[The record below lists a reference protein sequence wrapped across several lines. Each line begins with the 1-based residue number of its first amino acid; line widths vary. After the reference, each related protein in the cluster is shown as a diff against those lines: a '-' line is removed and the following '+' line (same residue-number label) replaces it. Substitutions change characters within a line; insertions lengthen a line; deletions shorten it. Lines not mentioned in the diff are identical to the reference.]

1 MITASPHPRQRGC
14 TAAADFRGFAHT
26 ERRRP
31 GARIDRHCER
41 TPVEA
46 DLTEQNAVP
55 LIVLSFAREPVEAV
69 NSILRRAGQPA
80 HCTWIPALRDLGDAL
95 TQLNPELLVYV
106 AENDE
111 ELGSVIRVRDRLA
124 PTVPVLLLAPAAE
137 ETRIGAAMALGA
149 RDVVTLAN
157 TERLQAVMLRELRVF
172 RTERTLDATLKSA
185 QEARSQLGTVL
196 YRSNDAIIQVQEGIV
211 VDANPAWLELFGVEA
226 GVAGEPVMDLFED
239 TTHAAL
245 RGALAA
251 CLQGRWKADHPLR
264 ANALLA
270 DGSVLPIEMTLA
282 LGEHEEEPCVSLMVP
297 SRSREERR
305 TERPSSAAEAGS
317 ALLPRPELLEALAQR
332 LAIPAAG
339 GMRCLALIKL
349 DKFADLE
356 RVVGATASEDILVE
370 FARLLKDTLHPKE
383 LAGRFGGVRFL
394 VLLERGNEHDINAWS
409 ERLLTRMQKQ
419 VMRIRDKAV
428 SVTCSLGMSVVP
440 PGEAKVDAV
449 IADAFESANK
459 GAARGGNQSI
469 MSDRADNDSRV
480 MSYDKVWVKH
490 IKTALMENRFRLVQQ
505 PIASLQGE
513 RPGMFDVLVRMIDQQ
528 GREVLPSEF
537 MAAAGRNDL
546 LKNIDRW
553 VVGASLS
560 FAAQKKPECLF
571 VRLSKETVRDAGF
584 LEWLDNH
591 LLSSRAEPQRLCFQ
605 ITEESA
611 ASYLTQVKALATVLR
626 ARRFRFALE
635 GFGSGRDSVGMLA
648 SLPLDFVKIDGT
660 IIQGLAADPQ
670 LQLRV
675 RTLVEAARKHGIQT
689 IGERVEDANT
699 MAVLWQVGVQYVQG
713 YLIKEPEQVVLA
725 ER

>member
-1 MITASPHPRQRGC
+1 
-14 TAAADFRGFAHT
+14 
-26 ERRRP
+26 
-31 GARIDRHCER
+31 
-41 TPVEA
+41 VEA

-55 LIVLSFAREPVEAV
+55 LIVLSVAREPVEAV

-95 TQLNPELLVYV
+95 TQLNPELLVHV
-106 AENDE
+106 ADSHA

-124 PTVPVLLLAPAAE
+124 PTVPVLLLAPAAD
-137 ETRIGAAMALGA
+137 ETRIAEAMALGA

-211 VDANPAWLELFGVEA
+211 VDANPAWLELFGVEE

-239 TTHAAL
+239 STHAAL

-251 CLQGRWKADHPLR
+251 CLQGRWQADHPLR

-270 DGSVLPIEMTLA
+270 DGSVLRIEMTLA
-282 LGEHEEEPCVSLMVP
+282 LGEHEAEPCVSLMVP
-297 SRSREERR
+297 SRSREERHSV
-305 TERPSSAAEAGS
+305 ERPSSAAETAG
-317 ALLPRPELLEALAQR
+317 ALLTRPELLEALARR
-332 LAIPAAG
+332 LATPAAG

-394 VLLERGNEHDINAWS
+394 ALLERGNEHDINAWS

-419 VMRIRDKAV
+419 VMRIRDKSV

-449 IADAFESANK
+449 IADAFECANK

-584 LEWLDNH
+584 LDWLDNH

-611 ASYLTQVKALATVLR
+611 ASYVPQVKALATVLR

-635 GFGSGRDSVGMLA
+635 GFGSGRNSVGMLE

-675 RTLVEAARKHGIQT
+675 RTLVEAARRHGIQT